1 MSGRPVAWLAPPPE
15 ESAVGVT
22 ASAAEPA
29 LEWEH
34 HPWRE
39 HSRSTMVTSVAI
51 TLLLVLIAAFPETVG
66 VPPLALA
73 VLLLMVGGSLGP
85 AWWPS
90 RFRVDDSGVS
100 ARQPFVWRRM
110 PWSEVKRA
118 TFVPGRPG
126 GWRGLGR
133 APESLFVS
141 PLSRP
146 GRLDAFRGMH
156 LDLPSGAG
164 RDALREA
171 LRHRLSSHGL

>member
-1 MSGRPVAWLAPPPE
+1 MSGRPVAWFAPPPE
-15 ESAVGVT
+15 DPAVGVS

-39 HSRSTMVTSVAI
+39 HSRATLAGSVLI
-51 TLLLVLIAAFPETVG
+51 TALLVLIAAFPDAVG

-73 VLLLMVGGSLGP
+73 VLLLMAGGSLGP

-90 RFRVDDSGVS
+90 RFRVDGSGVA
-100 ARQPFVWRRM
+100 ARQPFVWRKM
-110 PWSEVKRA
+110 PWSEVRRA
-118 TFVPGRPG
+118 TIVPGRPG
-126 GWRGLGR
+126 GWLGLGR
-133 APESLFVS
+133 VPEALFVS
-141 PLSRP
+141 PLPRP

-164 RDALREA
+164 RDALVVA

>member
-1 MSGRPVAWLAPPPE
+1 
-15 ESAVGVT
+15 
-22 ASAAEPA
+22 
-29 LEWEH
+29 
-34 HPWRE
+34 
-39 HSRSTMVTSVAI
+39 
-51 TLLLVLIAAFPETVG
+51 VLIAAFPEAVG

-90 RFRVDDSGVS
+90 RFRVDGSGVA

-110 PWSEVKRA
+110 PWSEVRRA
-118 TFVPGRPG
+118 AFLPGRPG
-126 GWRGLGR
+126 GVLGLGR

-164 RDALREA
+164 RDALLEA
-171 LRHRLSSHGL
+171 LRHRLSTHGL